1 MNMKQARE
9 LWQEVMSVK
18 SKQEIVMGPYY
29 SHQVKDEPKTL
40 LFTLARYKFASRLL
54 GEEKN
59 MSVLELGCN
68 EGLGTNLL
76 SKVSQKVVGVDF
88 DEDSIVFAKSNF
100 ADGDID
106 FECSDFL
113 DRKYGSFDAVV
124 SIDVIEHISPEDEI
138 KYLNTIHKNLKQ
150 DGFCII
156 GTPNI
161 TAREYASRES
171 QIGHVN
177 LYSAERLRDT
187 FEKIFYRVFLFGMND
202 EVVHTGYYPMCHYI
216 FLLGVGKK
224 PDCLTRS

>member
-1 MNMKQARE
+1 MKQAKE
-9 LWQEVMSVK
+9 LWQKVMSVK

-29 SHQVKDEPKTL
+29 AHQVKDEPKTL
-40 LFTLARYKFASRLL
+40 LFTLARYKFAARLL
-54 GEEKN
+54 GEQKN

-76 SKVSQKVVGVDF
+76 SKVSQKVIGVDF

-100 ADGDID
+100 ADGNID

-161 TAREYASRES
+161 TAQEYASRES

-177 LYSAERLRDT
+177 LYSVERLRDT
-187 FEKIFYRVFLFGMND
+187 FGQIFCRVFLFGMND
-202 EVVHTGYYPMCHYI
+202 EVVHTGFYPMCHYV
-216 FLLGVGKK
+216 FLLGVCKK
-224 PDCLTRS
+224 

>member
-1 MNMKQARE
+1 MKQAKE
-9 LWQEVMSVK
+9 LWQKVMSVK

>member
-1 MNMKQARE
+1 MKQAKE
-9 LWQEVMSVK
+9 FWQKVMSVK
-18 SKQEIVMGPYY
+18 AKQEIVMGPYY
-29 SHQVKDEPKTL
+29 AHQVKDEPKTL
-40 LFTLARYKFASRLL
+40 LFTLARYKFAARLL
-54 GEEKN
+54 GEGKN

-68 EGLGTNLL
+68 EGLGANLL

-100 ADGDID
+100 ADGNID

-187 FEKIFYRVFLFGMND
+187 LGQIFCRVFLFGMND
-202 EVVHTGYYPMCHYI
+202 EVVHTGFYPMCHYV
-216 FLLGVGKK
+216 FLLGVCKK
-224 PDCLTRS
+224 ESCLDYGG